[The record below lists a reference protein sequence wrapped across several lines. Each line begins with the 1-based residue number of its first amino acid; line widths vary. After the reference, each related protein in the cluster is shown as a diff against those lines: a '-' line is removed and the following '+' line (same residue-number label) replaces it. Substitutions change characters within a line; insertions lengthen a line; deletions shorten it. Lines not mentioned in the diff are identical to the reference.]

1 MSSADESV
9 AGPAM
14 RPVGSAMTGRIDA
27 TTMIGFLGP
36 HGTFTEQAL
45 LSQAD
50 LAVADLVPV
59 DTIDE
64 VLRTVDRGE
73 VEYGF
78 VAIENAIEGTVN
90 ITLDTLAFELDLRI
104 QREVLLDIHMNLMA
118 APGTT
123 LADITEIRSI
133 PVATA
138 QVRGF
143 LRENLPGASLKAANS
158 TAEAAQMLGAE
169 RPAGVGA
176 IAPALA
182 AELYG
187 LDIVAPN
194 IEDHKG
200 NQTRFV
206 LVTKA
211 GLARPTG
218 HDKTSLVIYQRS
230 DTPGSLLSI
239 LQEFAARS
247 INLTKLE
254 SRPTKTSLGD
264 YCFIIDL
271 EGHVVDEV
279 VADCLRN
286 LKMKQAEVKFLGSY
300 PAAAHD
306 GADRRAEASADWQAA
321 KRWVEEIRSFQ

>member
-1 MSSADESV
+1 L
-9 AGPAM
+9 
-14 RPVGSAMTGRIDA
+14 GSILAAMTAPKAQDSQIDA
-27 TTMIGFLGP
+27 DTRIGFLGP

-45 LSQAD
+45 LSQTD
-50 LAVADLVPV
+50 LAPAELVPI

-73 VEYGF
+73 ADYGF

-90 ITLDTLAFELDLRI
+90 ITLDTLAFELDLLI

-118 APGTT
+118 VPGTT
-123 LADITEIRSI
+123 LADVGEIWSI

-143 LRENLPGASLKAANS
+143 LRENLPGVNIKASNS
-158 TAEAAQMLGAE
+158 TAEAAQTLGETKAV
-169 RPAGVGA
+169 GVAA

-187 LDIVAPN
+187 LEIIAPD

-206 LVTKA
+206 VVTKA

-306 GADRRAEASADWQAA
+306 GADRRAVASADWQAA
-321 KRWVEEIRSFQ
+321 KRWVENIRQSG

>member
-1 MSSADESV
+1 L
-9 AGPAM
+9 
-14 RPVGSAMTGRIDA
+14 GSILAAMTAPKAQDSSIDA
-27 TTMIGFLGP
+27 DTRIGFLGP

-45 LSQAD
+45 LSQTD
-50 LAVADLVPV
+50 LAPAELVPI

-73 VEYGF
+73 VDYGF

-90 ITLDTLAFELDLRI
+90 ITLDTLAFELDLLI

-118 APGTT
+118 VPGTT
-123 LADITEIRSI
+123 LADIMEVWSI

-143 LRENLPGASLKAANS
+143 LRENLPGVNIKASNS
-158 TAEAAQMLGAE
+158 TAEAAQTLGETKAT
-169 RPAGVGA
+169 GVA
-176 IAPALA
+176 AVAPALA

-187 LDIVAPN
+187 LEIIAPD

-206 LVTKA
+206 VVTKA
-211 GLARPTG
+211 GLAKPTG

-306 GADRRAEASADWQAA
+306 GADRRAVASADWQAA
-321 KRWVEEIRSFQ
+321 KRWVENIRQSG